1 MNKYITISELSKLMH
16 VSIHQIRYFE
26 EKEILFPAYVDTN
39 HYRMYGMD
47 EIYQLSH
54 ILLLRKLNVPVQQI
68 KECMLSYSADDYNR
82 LLTDSLRAVQSQI
95 DSLMHME
102 QFIQG
107 ILQEQQEWISQSQQ
121 DQCIPIYE
129 IKEIPVRH
137 FTTWITIQ
145 PNESLHARVLYQHRT
160 DQPALFEI
168 DLHYLYTLGQVAVC
182 VPSSN
187 ATSDS
192 FVEKGLYLTRSFTVT
207 SEENIAQEIHHLKEY
222 AFQATY
228 VLVDPIIL
236 IEKSYLSMLGTDQL
250 HYEIQARIEV
260 TPPKVKERNPL

>member
-1 MNKYITISELSKLMH
+1 MNNYITIRELSKLMH
-16 VSIHQIRYFE
+16 VSVHQIRYFE
-26 EKEILFPAYVDTN
+26 EKKIFFPAYVDTN

-68 KECMLSYSADDYNR
+68 KECLLSYSADDYYG
-82 LLTDSLRAVQSQI
+82 LLTDSLQDVQSQI
-95 DSLMHME
+95 DSLIHMK
-102 QFIQG
+102 QFIQS

-121 DQCIPIYE
+121 DQRIPIYVM
-129 IKEIPVRH
+129 KKIPVRH

-145 PNESLHARVLYQHRT
+145 PNESLHARALYQHRT
-160 DQPALFEI
+160 EQPALFET
-168 DLHYLYTLGQVAVC
+168 DFHYLYSSDQVAVC

-187 ATSDS
+187 AISDS

-207 SEENIAQEIHHLKEY
+207 SEENIAQEIHHLNEH
-222 AFQATY
+222 AFKAAY

-260 TPPKVKERNPL
+260 THPESKERNQS